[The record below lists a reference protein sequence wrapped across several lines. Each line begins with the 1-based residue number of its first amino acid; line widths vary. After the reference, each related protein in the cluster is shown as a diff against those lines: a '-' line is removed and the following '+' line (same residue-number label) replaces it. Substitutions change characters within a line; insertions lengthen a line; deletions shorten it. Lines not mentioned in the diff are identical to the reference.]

1 MTDISTQTCLSN
13 LRLDTLMV
21 GELDAVAAR
30 DAERHL
36 ASCAR
41 CAARR
46 RELADVAQDLFAR
59 RPTLGRASTGRPSP
73 VAPSLQTGRRWGW
86 RLGAIAGAGVATVA
100 AMLLVV
106 ARPSDGWRA
115 KGAGV
120 TFEAFLLH
128 PRGDVALVLDG
139 DRLSPGDRLR
149 FRVTSTRPGYVAV
162 VSVDPAGEVSS
173 YLPPTRMLDE
183 LPAGRSVELG
193 GSAELDGR
201 LGRERL
207 LAVVCSRQLETAA
220 VLRAVPGHLEH
231 LEGCATAA
239 LSFEKVPRR
248 R

>member
-1 MTDISTQTCLSN
+1 MMDSSTQMCLSN

-21 GELDAVAAR
+21 GGLDAAAAR
-30 DAERHL
+30 VAERHL

-41 CAARR
+41 CAARH

-59 RPTLGRASTGRPSP
+59 RPTLGRAWSRPPS
-73 VAPSLQTGRRWGW
+73 VAPSSGTGRRWGW
-86 RLGAIAGAGVATVA
+86 RLGVMAGASAATVA
-100 AMLLVV
+100 AVLLVV

-128 PRGDVALVLDG
+128 RRGDVALVLDG

-149 FRVTSTRPGYVAV
+149 FRVTSMRPGYVAV

-183 LPAGRSVELG
+183 LPPGRPVELG

-207 LAVVCSRQLETAA
+207 LAVVCPRPLETAA
-220 VLRAVPGHLEH
+220 VLRAVPGHLEQ

-239 LSFEKVPRR
+239 LSFEKVPRPR
-248 R
+248 